1 MKWHGRQL
9 IALAAIGIGSLGPV
23 AAQQVIQV
31 IQNVHVVGQIAHGGT
46 ASTNDGRE
54 HLLVG
59 VKLATPLEGGIDRIE
74 AVVTHNEPSEK
85 IRTSISINSGGA
97 RNAGSIDLSCPSV
110 KVVSANGK
118 KLALADDCTFNRYE
132 GPVVSD

>member
-1 MKWHGRQL
+1 MKLHSRPF
-9 IALAAIGIGSLGPV
+9 AVLAAIGIGSIGPV
-23 AAQQVIQV
+23 AAQQVVQV
-31 IQNVHVVGQIAHGGT
+31 INNVHVVGKIAHGGT
-46 ASTNDGRE
+46 ASTNDGKE

-85 IRTSISINSGGA
+85 IAMSIALYSGGA
-97 RNAGSIDLSCPSV
+97 KNAGSIDLSCPSV

-118 KLALADDCTFNRYE
+118 KMALADDCTFNRYE
-132 GPVVSD
+132 GPVAPD